1 LRCLIVDDYPPKL
14 HLLRHIIR
22 QLRPDAE
29 LVTAESFTQGRGLII
44 NGGPW
49 DVAFFDNRLHDGSPT
64 QWRCCGSPESDRS
77 PLSWCP
83 HTTPRPSRRSDEV
96 VPVNGVDLLRQRIT
110 DAAFY
115 AAELCDG

>member
-1 LRCLIVDDYPPKL
+1 MRCLIVDDYPPKL

-49 DVAFFDNRLHDGSPT
+49 DVAFFDNRLHDGSGMALLRLARERQIPALVVSAHDPAT
-64 QWRCCGSPESDRS
+64 VEEIR
-77 PLSWCP
+77 
-83 HTTPRPSRRSDEV
+83 EV

-110 DAAFY
+110 GAFY